1 VTDDDLTWLSSKWTT
16 PKDVAQLAV
25 DVDRVITL

>member
-1 VTDDDLTWLSSKWTT
+1 VTDDDLKWLSSSWTT
-16 PKDVAQLAV
+16 PKDVAQLSA